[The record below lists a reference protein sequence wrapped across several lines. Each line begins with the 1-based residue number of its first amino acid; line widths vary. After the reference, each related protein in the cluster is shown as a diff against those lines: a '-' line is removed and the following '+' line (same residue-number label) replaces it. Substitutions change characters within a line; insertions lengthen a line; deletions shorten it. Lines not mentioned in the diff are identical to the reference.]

1 MTLPEYIGNEILGDL
16 LLNPNGKIKKNQTIK
31 VKCSQCNTTK
41 NIGYYGHVVNRTKS
55 NEDEYLCS
63 KCVNGNRIS
72 NYNRDNTGISL
83 NERLGEDGASK
94 SIKKRLATIA
104 ENERNGILIPRPG
117 NTKTWDERYGIEES
131 NKKKIWMRDNNKLVP
146 KYGEDNP
153 QWGKPA
159 HKLSGKGVKGYYNG
173 IFFRSLMEA
182 SFIINFLD
190 RNDMKFENGELKKFA
205 IPYKLNDN
213 PRNYFCDFV
222 VGKTFYEIKPQA
234 LHNTEMNRCKWESA
248 RKWCDDNG
256 FEFKV
261 YSEYDFDLLKR
272 SEIDIL
278 INDGK
283 LILI

>member
-1 MTLPEYIGNEILGDL
+1 MERDAYTLTQNKEALVDFPVLEWERFTNDPD
-16 LLNPNGKIKKNQTIK
+16 NM
-31 VKCSQCNTTK
+31 
-41 NIGYYGHVVNRTKS
+41 GY
-55 NEDEYLCS
+55 DQ
-63 KCVNGNRIS
+63 
-72 NYNRDNTGISL
+72 
-83 NERLGEDGASK
+83 
-94 SIKKRLATIA
+94 
-104 ENERNGILIPRPG
+104 ILIGFDSYRDDWFSEL
-117 NTKTWDERYGIEES
+117 TL
-131 NKKKIWMRDNNKLVP
+131 MRCK
-146 KYGEDNP
+146 
-153 QWGKPA
+153 
-159 HKLSGKGVKGYYNG
+159 SG
-173 IFFRSLMEA
+173 
-182 SFIINFLD
+182 
-190 RNDMKFENGELKKFA
+190 KFA

-234 LHNTEMNRCKWESA
+234 LHNTEMNRCKWGSA